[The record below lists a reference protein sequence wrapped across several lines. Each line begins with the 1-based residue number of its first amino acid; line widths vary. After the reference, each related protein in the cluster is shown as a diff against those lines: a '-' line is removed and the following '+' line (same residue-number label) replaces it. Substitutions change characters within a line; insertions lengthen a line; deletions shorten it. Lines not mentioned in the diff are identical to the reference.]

1 MSGQSQNQ
9 FFPRSRRTGTPVSAV
24 VQELEERLAVPG
36 KNPEVAA
43 TYQQLCRDPAVV
55 LAARYLALSAIA
67 NKLNLYSEHGS
78 ASGLVQEISEHMNAV
93 DPNKLLAS
101 IQHLKSY
108 YPSLYRMNTLAFDT
122 AANTAVDCIHRVAP
136 QDQAVAARP
145 VQDFAQPPVAAWV
158 QSPPPMDFAQPL
170 VTVNHQ
176 STPAGNNRA
185 IIIGGSIVASSI
197 VAGTFFS
204 LGRSNVPPT
213 ATAVVSPSAMPSPN
227 NLPTVM
233 ASATAPSSPLA
244 IPSVTKTVVPSYSAA
259 PVQTPRLSG
268 DARRQANAQTPKAS
282 VIPIPIPTR
291 ATNANR
297 SAAGASSDRAAT
309 SAPPNTLKIV
319 PPIKSTTAN
328 RPSTIGFINDYY
340 AKLKNGQSQ
349 SAWQDLTPSLQGDR
363 QANPGGY
370 SGEYAKWW
378 GGLGRSTQVG
388 KVETVKTTAEAAV
401 VQAHCRYGGKSYITE
416 YHLAFDQASQSWKID
431 RIKKLS

>member
-1 MSGQSQNQ
+1 MSSQSQHQ
-9 FFPRSRRTGTPVSAV
+9 FFPRSAL
-24 VQELEERLAVPG
+24 VQELEDRLAAPG

-43 TYQQLCRDPAVV
+43 TYQQLCRDPAMV

-67 NKLNLYSEHGS
+67 NKLNLYGGSSS
-78 ASGLVQEISEHMNAV
+78 ASDLVQEISEHMNAV

-122 AANTAVDCIHRVAP
+122 AANTAVDCIHRAVPQAP
-136 QDQAVAARP
+136 AGAAP
-145 VQDFAQPPVAAWV
+145 GPDFAPPPVTAWG
-158 QSPPPMDFAQPL
+158 QAPPPMDFAQPL

-176 STPAGNNRA
+176 PTAASNNRA

-204 LGRSNVPPT
+204 LGRSNIPPT
-213 ATAVVSPSAMPSPN
+213 ATAVVSPSTLPSPS
-227 NLPTVM
+227 NLPTM
-233 ASATAPSSPLA
+233 IASASAPSSPLA
-244 IPSVTKTVVPSYSAA
+244 MPSVTKTVVPSYVAS
-259 PVQTPRLSG
+259 PVPSPSLSG
-268 DARRQANAQTPKAS
+268 NAQNSRAS

-291 ATNANR
+291 AASRTFRNPTAQQTPGDQT
-297 SAAGASSDRAAT
+297 AAHR
-309 SAPPNTLKIV
+309 PNTLKIV
-319 PPIKSTTAN
+319 PPVQVSSATAN
-328 RPSTIGFINDYY
+328 RPSAKGFINDYY
-340 AKLKNGQSQ
+340 SKLKNGQSQ
-349 SAWQDLTPSLQGDR
+349 SAWQDLTPSWQGDR

-401 VQAHCRYGGKSYITE
+401 VQAHCRYGGQSYIAE
-416 YHLAFDQASQSWKID
+416 YYLAFDQASQSWKIA